1 MRANNAP
8 KDVSK
13 WDASLRSD
21 FNTFMDRR
29 FLNTAEDVKQHTGQ
43 SLGDFTLDM
52 FTKGYKQGGPIKNKN
67 K

>member
-29 FLNTAEDVKQHTGQ
+29 FRSTAEDVKQHTGQ

-52 FTKGYKQGGPIKNKN
+52 FTKGYKQGGLIKNKN